1 MPSVATKI
9 KPFESLAWDG
19 NLQQVINRDASS
31 PYPTLTNT
39 PQLRIQNTNRK
50 QFRIAYG
57 PYCFLIILVSKTF
70 LLFTAPSHST
80 YISAGMRLW
89 SLQIKFLD

>member
-50 QFRIAYG
+50 QFRIAHG
-57 PYCFLIILVSKTF
+57 PYCFLIILYQKHF
-70 LLFTAPSHST
+70 YYLQHLRIPPT
-80 YISAGMRLW
+80 YLRGCDYGLCRL
-89 SLQIKFLD
+89 SF